1 MKPPHIQFGGKG
13 FKIWR
18 RRADLNNL
26 SLTKKIM
33 RDIAFTRHD
42 ISLDDMISWSSYE
55 GTTKRFC
62 EQPSPGCLKLPRLSY
77 AKFLTVFSELVL
89 HFIGRNLSSFHQPL
103 AIDPQSHSPPST
115 PSRQSQPAVLPAAL
129 SPINSPERE
138 NADRDPETT
147 MESEESY
154 HVSQMFVS
162 PEIQLNHGVN
172 PEGNPEVTPEV
183 NPDVNSEVMLRPFLA
198 NEDYNNI
205 AGIRISQNK

>member
-1 MKPPHIQFGGKG
+1 MKNI
-13 FKIWR
+13 
-18 RRADLNNL
+18 N
-26 SLTKKIM
+26 
-33 RDIAFTRHD
+33 FTRYD

-55 GTTKRFC
+55 GTTKRFS

-89 HFIGRNLSSFHQPL
+89 HFIGRNLSSFHRPL
-103 AIDPQSHSPPST
+103 AIDPQPHSPPST

-154 HVSQMFVS
+154 HVSPMFVS
-162 PEIQLNHGVN
+162 PENEVN
-172 PEGNPEVTPEV
+172 PEVNPEVTPEV
-183 NPDVNSEVMLRPFLA
+183 NPELTPELTPEVNTEVTPEVTPEVNTQIDFYTKILR
-198 NEDYNNI
+198 
-205 AGIRISQNK
+205 

>member
-1 MKPPHIQFGGKG
+1 
-13 FKIWR
+13 
-18 RRADLNNL
+18 
-26 SLTKKIM
+26 M
-33 RDIAFTRHD
+33 RDINFTGHD
-42 ISLDDMISWSSYE
+42 ICLDDMISWSSYE
-55 GTTKRFC
+55 GTTKRFT
-62 EQPSPGCLKLPRLSY
+62 EQPSPGCIKLPRLSY
-77 AKFLTVFSELVL
+77 SKFLTVFSELVL
-89 HFIGRNLSSFHQPL
+89 HFIGRNLSSFHRPL
-103 AIDPQSHSPPST
+103 AIDPPPPSLPST

-154 HVSQMFVS
+154 HVSQMLVS
-162 PEIQLNHGVN
+162 PEIQL
-172 PEGNPEVTPEV
+172 NPEVTPEV

>member
-1 MKPPHIQFGGKG
+1 MKPPHIHFGGKG

-33 RDIAFTRHD
+33 RDINFTGHD
-42 ISLDDMISWSSYE
+42 ICLDDMISWKSYE
-55 GTTKRFC
+55 GTTKRFT
-62 EQPSPGCLKLPRLSY
+62 EQPSPGCIKLPHLSY
-77 AKFLTVFSELVL
+77 SKFLTVFSELVL
-89 HFIGRNLSSFHQPL
+89 HFIGRNLSSFHRPL
-103 AIDPQSHSPPST
+103 AIDPPPPSLPST

-154 HVSQMFVS
+154 HVSQMFIA
-162 PEIQLNHGVN
+162 PEIQLNPGV
-172 PEGNPEVTPEV
+172 NPEVTP
-183 NPDVNSEVMLRPFLA
+183 EVMLRPFLA

>member
-1 MKPPHIQFGGKG
+1 MKFGGKG

-138 NADRDPETT
+138 NVDRDHETT

-154 HVSQMFVS
+154 HVSPMFVS
-162 PEIQLNHGVN
+162 PENEVN
-172 PEGNPEVTPEV
+172 PEVNPAVNPELTPEVNTEVTPEVTPEV
-183 NPDVNSEVMLRPFLA
+183 NTQIDFYTKILR
-198 NEDYNNI
+198 
-205 AGIRISQNK
+205 